1 VPIFQQL
8 LLMES
13 IEVGPQQY
21 PHIYALGEDCAHR
34 LGIGVPQIFIQHFL
48 NAGVG
53 MQKLLAIAPD

>member
-1 VPIFQQL
+1 
-8 LLMES
+8 MES